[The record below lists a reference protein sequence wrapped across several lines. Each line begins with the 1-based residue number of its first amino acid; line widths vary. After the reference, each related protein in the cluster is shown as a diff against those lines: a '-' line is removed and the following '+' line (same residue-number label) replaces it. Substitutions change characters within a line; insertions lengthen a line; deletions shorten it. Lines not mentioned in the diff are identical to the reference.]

1 MSTVADMLVIGED
14 GLPALG
20 PDVSIYGVD
29 SFYGVDYTFD
39 LTKPLGERV
48 TAAAI
53 DGTNLLEMDGPIRV
67 TLNSYRLSGG
77 YGFLEATGLTEAD
90 CCWTASQ
97 YLGADRAPVPTQL
110 GEYVTHM
117 GTVTPDD
124 PVSHGFDS
132 TWQIVT
138 E

>member
-1 MSTVADMLVIGED
+1 M
-14 GLPALG
+14 
-20 PDVSIYGVD
+20 SIYGVD

-48 TAAAI
+48 TAASI
-53 DGTNLLEMDGPIRV
+53 DGTDLLEMDGLIRV

-110 GEYVTHM
+110 GEYVAHH
-117 GTVTPDD
+117 GHRD
-124 PVSHGFDS
+124 PGRPGIPRV
-132 TWQIVT
+132 
-138 E
+138 